1 MADLRTDLARSAEEV
16 RETHISWVFL
26 RQHDVLKVKKP
37 VSFGF
42 LDFSSLEQRRQACLT
57 EVELNARL
65 APGVYLGVVPVLRI
79 STGQHS
85 FALDEDAAAV
95 TTRVTA
101 EATTEIVDWA
111 VHMRRLPDR
120 DRADV
125 RLQEGRLSAGQLKKL
140 AEALSRFHRAAASSP
155 RIAAFGHVAAIR
167 DNVREN
173 FDQAHQRLA
182 GLVSA
187 AQQREVESWQL
198 SFLEQ
203 HSGLFE
209 QRVRNG
215 HVRDGHGDLRLEHV
229 YIDEQDQPLVIDCI
243 EFNERFRYGD
253 TCADIAFL
261 AMDLAFH
268 ERVDLAERFLAAY
281 AKSSQDHDLYTLVDF
296 YESYR
301 AYVRAKISALGLD
314 AAARPAQQEP
324 ERQELEQQ
332 ARRYLLLALASKRPF
347 DSPPRLLALAGM
359 IASGKSTLAAAIAEE
374 LPGIHLSSDLLRK
387 ELLGVDAHT
396 PMREEAFAAHYSESA
411 SEGVYV
417 ELLRRAE
424 LVLRSG
430 RSVVLDASFRSSA
443 ARAAALALAA
453 RCEAPFTLIE
463 CRVPPE
469 VCRARL
475 AERALAPSESDGRA
489 QIFDDFAL
497 RYEPIS
503 ELSEREHVV
512 LDTSGT
518 PAESLVRLRRAAVV

>member
-1 MADLRTDLARSAEEV
+1 VADLRADLARWAEEV

-26 RQHDVLKVKKP
+26 RQQDVLKVKKP

-65 APGVYLGVVPVLRI
+65 APGVYLGVVPVLRTP
-79 STGQHS
+79 TGEHS
-85 FALDEDAAAV
+85 FALDDDPAAV
-95 TTRVTA
+95 MAAGTTKVTA
-101 EATTEIVDWA
+101 ETTTEIVDWA

-125 RLQEGRLSAGQLKKL
+125 RLQEGRLSAGQLEKL
-140 AEALSRFHRAAASSP
+140 AEALSRFHAAAASSP
-155 RIAAFGHVAAIR
+155 RVAAFGHVAAIR

-203 HSGLFE
+203 HSELFE
-209 QRVRNG
+209 QRVRSG

-261 AMDLAFH
+261 SMDLAFH

-281 AKSSQDHDLYTLVDF
+281 AKSSKDHDLYALVDF

-314 AAARPAQQEP
+314 AAALAA
-324 ERQELEQQ
+324 RQELERQ

-347 DSPPRLLALAGM
+347 DGPPRLLALAGM
-359 IASGKSTLAAAIAEE
+359 IASGKSTLAAALAGE
-374 LPGIHLSSDLLRK
+374 LPAVQLSSDRLRK
-387 ELLGVDAHT
+387 ELLGITADT
-396 PMREEAFAAHYSESA
+396 PVREAAFAEHYSESA
-411 SEGVYV
+411 SEGVYA

-443 ARAAALALAA
+443 ARAAARALAA

-497 RYEPIS
+497 HYEPIS